1 MPVPCPPV
9 TPRPTFPGGFVP
21 RPTNSPTRSAIM
33 TWKDAVNANEIDT
46 STDIPSACL
55 DNDYDVE
62 LKTTDGDGAHFVL
75 TASVSPGENTSD
87 NEICPKL
94 LAFASIDEKKRVYSV
109 PDIAMLVGHSYSSY
123 YFGKASLKAIFDAES
138 SVEAVKDSKYNLT
151 SNSCAHYA
159 QKIWR
164 GLHFDET
171 NELASFLVDNLLKED
186 GLLTVAG
193 DKLSAGGLR
202 VMSYYAA
209 GKGSFSDFVKDTVY
223 SQLIIKDNKEKA
235 SIGKTCHL
243 ISLYFSDC
251 SLILF
256 YCLFNWAEVIA

>member
-9 TPRPTFPGGFVP
+9 TPRPTFPGDFVP

-46 STDIPSACL
+46 TTDIPSACL

-123 YFGKASLKAIFDAES
+123 YFGKASLKAIFDVES

-159 QKIWR
+159 QNIWR

-186 GLLTVAG
+186 GLLTVAAG
-193 DKLSAGGLR
+193 KLSAGGLR
-202 VMSYYAA
+202 VMSYAA